1 VAQPGSAPEWG
12 SGGRAFESLR
22 PDHRPKHEKPSRDV
36 PRASKGHR
44 DRLRFV
50 VYDVSVLAGVDLR
63 PLSWQDRRQRLELL
77 AQALDV
83 PLELSPLIQPST
95 ALVHAMQDGR
105 LEGIVLKD
113 RTAPYRDGSRLGWHK
128 VKDRSWYEREG
139 WRFDRH
145 G

>member
-1 VAQPGSAPEWG
+1 
-12 SGGRAFESLR
+12 
-22 PDHRPKHEKPSRDV
+22 
-36 PRASKGHR
+36 
-44 DRLRFV
+44 V

-83 PLELSPLIQPST
+83 LLELSPLIQPST

-105 LEGIVLKD
+105 LEGIVLKEG
-113 RTAPYRDGSRLGWHK
+113 TAPYRDGSPLGWHK